1 MRMRRRVNADRLGSL
16 AQLLRKAAFFVVGSC
31 FYKQGA
37 LNGEIFLPADKAIF
51 RSDPDGLQGKATQD
65 ASKKAVQAACNACE
79 NNFQRRMSDENRY
92 RDRTGSHHE
101 AHH

>member
-1 MRMRRRVNADRLGSL
+1 MRGRVNADRLGSL

-31 FYKQGA
+31 FYKQSA

-51 RSDPDGLQGKATQD
+51 RSNPDGLQGKATQD

-79 NNFQRRMSDENRY
+79 NDFQRRMSDENRY
-92 RDRTGSHHE
+92 RDRTGSQR
-101 AHH
+101 

>member
-31 FYKQGA
+31 FYKQSA

-51 RSDPDGLQGKATQD
+51 RSNPDGLQGKATQN
-65 ASKKAVQAACNACE
+65 AVKKAVQTVCNGYG
-79 NNFQRRMSDENRY
+79 NSFQGLRR
-92 RDRTGSHHE
+92 HP
-101 AHH
+101 